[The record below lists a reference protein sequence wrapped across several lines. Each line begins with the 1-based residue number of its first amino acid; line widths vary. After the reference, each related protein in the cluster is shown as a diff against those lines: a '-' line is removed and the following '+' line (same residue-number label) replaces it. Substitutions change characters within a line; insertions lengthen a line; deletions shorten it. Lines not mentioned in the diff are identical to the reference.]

1 VPADEPASELSEAGQ
16 VVASLLHAYQV
27 VHAALEAEMRERLGI
42 SSSHF
47 DVLRALS
54 AAPDGQLRMVDI
66 ADHLCI
72 SRSGVTQSVDR
83 LESLGLVS
91 RVTNRGDR
99 RLVLAKI
106 TAEGRSLVPAGTQVI
121 EAMADRFVTKA
132 LTDRQA
138 AALASFLM
146 KVSAVSSQPNPVP
159 HSVV

>member
-1 VPADEPASELSEAGQ
+1 
-16 VVASLLHAYQV
+16 
-27 VHAALEAEMRERLGI
+27 MRERLGI

-47 DVLRALS
+47 DVLRALM

-91 RVTNRGDR
+91 RVTKPGDR

-106 TAEGRSLVPAGTQVI
+106 TAEGRSLVPGGAQII
-121 EAMADRFVTKA
+121 ETVADRFITDT

-138 AALASFLM
+138 AALASSLM
-146 KVSAVSSQPNPVP
+146 KVAAVSSQPDPVLNPP
-159 HSVV
+159 GL